1 MNREREELEQMKA
14 SQLKAAK
21 EIEQKKATL
30 HKQKMDEEIKTRAL
44 EEAQRHVGN
53 EQSKQNNI
61 AKEKEHV
68 QLKETMDKIQRE
80 REREREN
87 RRGKEARYFEDLK
100 RKLEEE
106 RLELRLREENKKKVK
121 QERLALLKPQE
132 EENNWL

>member
-1 MNREREELEQMKA
+1 MKA

-30 HKQKMDEEIKTRAL
+30 HKQIMDEEIKTRAL
-44 EEAQRHVGN
+44 EEAQRHVAN

-80 REREREN
+80 RERERE
-87 RRGKEARYFEDLK
+87 RE
-100 RKLEEE
+100 RK
-106 RLELRLREENKKKVK
+106 
-121 QERLALLKPQE
+121 
-132 EENNWL
+132 